1 MRTARTRIA
10 SRGMG
15 RLPDGYTL
23 IEITLVIFI
32 MALFIGIAA
41 VSFAGLSGE
50 QDLKKPASELEIMA
64 REAVRRAGMYEQPQV
79 IVFEKTGFAMRYQED
94 ASALA
99 SNGADKN
106 IWVRRTEVPANMKI
120 LLKHWGMKKW
130 IPAAGERWIAL
141 PSGLCEPIQV
151 RMELGRS
158 YIEMEFNPL
167 TGAIADE
174 NMEVR

>member
-1 MRTARTRIA
+1 MKTARARIA
-10 SRGMG
+10 FRGTG

-41 VSFAGLSGE
+41 VSFSGLSSE
-50 QDLKKPASELEIMA
+50 QDLKKPAAELEIMA

-99 SNGADKN
+99 SGADTN
-106 IWVRRTEVPANMKI
+106 IWVRHTDVPGNMKI

-130 IPAAGERWIAL
+130 MPAAGERWIVL